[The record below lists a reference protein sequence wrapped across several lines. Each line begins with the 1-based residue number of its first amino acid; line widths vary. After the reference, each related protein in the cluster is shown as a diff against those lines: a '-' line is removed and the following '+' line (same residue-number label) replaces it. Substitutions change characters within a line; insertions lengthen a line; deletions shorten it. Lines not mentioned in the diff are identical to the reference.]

1 MWTSIIVIFSLHL
14 CALALPS
21 QPSES
26 WRSQAI
32 APSSLRLTSR
42 ASYVNSINAAADNIR
57 LAARAGQASYLETA
71 KRLVQTIVPG
81 TTFRVVG
88 DPYIG
93 DNDVAHVHFRQT
105 VHNVDIDNA
114 DFNVNIG
121 KDGTVFSYG
130 SSFYTGMIRRRD
142 LLLGTDAIGS
152 VTALNRACKALRLPL
167 SLDNV
172 KCERVQGYDLVF
184 RGTSGAISDP
194 KARLVFLVRS
204 DESLAL
210 TWRVEAHMDSNWYLI
225 YVDAGA
231 NATVHGVVDY
241 AASATYEVY
250 EWGLND
256 PSEGVRTIV
265 TDPWDKTASPF
276 TWQGDGNTIYTTTR
290 GNNGIAQS
298 NPSGLAP
305 YMDNYRPSSP
315 NSKFEYPYSPAM
327 SPPDTYVNA
336 SITQLLYTANTYHDL
351 LYTLGFTEKAGNFQ
365 WNNSGRGGRENDYVI
380 LNAQDGL
387 SYNNA
392 YFKAPPDGE
401 PGHMRINIFTRSD
414 PPRDADFDA
423 GMVIHEYTHGLSTR
437 LTGGPANSGCLS
449 AFEASSMGEGWSDFM
464 ATAVR
469 LKPHDTRATDYGFGG
484 WASNASGQGS
494 RLYPYST
501 SLTTNPLTYSSV
513 DGMLMLHDAGSVWAS
528 MLYEIMWNLI
538 DKYGKN
544 DGPKPVFH
552 DRVPTDGRYLAMKL
566 VMDAMALQ
574 PCNPTFLHARDAIL
588 DADRALTKGV
598 NQCAI
603 WRGFA
608 KRGLG
613 QGAETKGSVRLD
625 SNVVPLGLC

>member
-1 MWTSIIVIFSLHL
+1 MVAVSLSL
-14 CALALPS
+14 CVLALPLQLS
-21 QPSES
+21 NSLNLE
-26 WRSQAI
+26 AI
-32 APSSLRLTSR
+32 DPNTLRLTSR
-42 ASYVNSINAAADNIR
+42 ASYVNSIDAVADNIR
-57 LAARAGQASYLETA
+57 LAARAGQANYLETA
-71 KRLVQTIVPG
+71 TRLVETIVPG
-81 TTFRVVG
+81 AAFRMI
-88 DPYIG
+88 DDHYIG
-93 DNDVAHVHFRQT
+93 ENDVAHVHFRQT
-105 VHNVDIDNA
+105 VHDMDIDNA
-114 DFNVNIG
+114 DFNVNVG

-130 SSFYTGMIRRRD
+130 NSFYTGKIPHGNP
-142 LLLGTDAIGS
+142 LLRQGVIDP
-152 VTALNRACKALRLPL
+152 VTALDRASKALSLAL
-167 SLDNV
+167 SLDNL
-172 KCERVQGYDLVF
+172 KCERVPGTNNHVF
-184 RGTSGAISDP
+184 QGTSGAITEP
-194 KARLVFLVRS
+194 KARLVFLLKS

-210 TWRVEAHMDSNWYLI
+210 TWRVEAHMDSNWYLT

-241 AASATYEVY
+241 ASSATYEVY

-256 PSEGVRTIV
+256 PTEGARTTV

-315 NSKFEYPYSPAM
+315 ASKFEYAYSPTM
-327 SPPDTYVNA
+327 SPPDAYVNA

-401 PGHMRINIFTRSD
+401 PGHMRINIFTHSD

-449 AFEASSMGEGWSDFM
+449 AFEAGGMGEGWSDFM
-464 ATAVR
+464 ATAMR
-469 LKPHDTRATDYGFGG
+469 LKPHDTRATDYAFGG

-501 SLTTNPLTYSSV
+501 SLTTNPLTYASV

-528 MLYEIMWNLI
+528 ILYEILWNLI
-538 DKYGKN
+538 DRYGKN
-544 DGPKPVFH
+544 DGPKPVFR
-552 DRVPTDGRYLAMKL
+552 DKVPTDGRYLAMKL

-574 PCNPTFLHARDAIL
+574 PCNPTFLQARDAIL
-588 DADRALTKGV
+588 DADRALTKGA

-603 WRGFA
+603 WKGFA

-613 QGAETKGSVRLD
+613 QGAKTKGSVRLD
-625 SNVVPLGLC
+625 SNIVPFGVC